1 MKAYIITS
9 ARYEECY
16 IKEWVK
22 YNLEIG
28 FDKIIINDNNPKDYP
43 YNPKDILK
51 EYIDK
56 GQVIIERYWDKYC
69 DNINELPQEAAM
81 YEVYT
86 YLYHKYE
93 NEFDWVAKFDID
105 EFIEIPETHND
116 IKQFLQ
122 QDKFNNALSI
132 ILPLE
137 TKTVK
142 EEYKLYYTRLKN
154 NRDRFTEYGDAHYML
169 KSIIKKTNKLIEI
182 DLHVAIFNSDK
193 NDIKYMLPDGENGSL
208 KLFVGEIVDDE
219 IYKNRQKQYFKY
231 MQSLFNIC
239 YIKHYSDRSVE
250 ENCYKIKKFQVDTG
264 LVAWGKDWYIE
275 LKNQYPDM
283 FEHPRDLY
291 KLYFIDNINNIQED

>member
-1 MKAYIITS
+1 
-9 ARYEECY
+9 
-16 IKEWVK
+16 
-22 YNLEIG
+22 
-28 FDKIIINDNNPKDYP
+28 
-43 YNPKDILK
+43 
-51 EYIDK
+51 
-56 GQVIIERYWDKYC
+56 
-69 DNINELPQEAAM
+69 
-81 YEVYT
+81 
-86 YLYHKYE
+86 
-93 NEFDWVAKFDID
+93 
-105 EFIEIPETHND
+105 
-116 IKQFLQ
+116 
-122 QDKFNNALSI
+122 
-132 ILPLE
+132 
-137 TKTVK
+137 
-142 EEYKLYYTRLKN
+142 
-154 NRDRFTEYGDAHYML
+154 ML